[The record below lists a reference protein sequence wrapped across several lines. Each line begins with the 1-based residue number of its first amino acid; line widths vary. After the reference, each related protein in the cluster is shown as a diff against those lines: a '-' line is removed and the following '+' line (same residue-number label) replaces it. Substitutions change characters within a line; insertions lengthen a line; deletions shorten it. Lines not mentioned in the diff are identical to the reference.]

1 MAIIKFACRFESL
14 KSFIEEIVLI
24 PPKFDRKHL
33 KGNCERAQEIYLPQ
47 RQRVNPDELA
57 LSTELTQS
65 NGNTIPD
72 VLLQQYRLGKLPMS
86 IMEAVV
92 LRKCKLKILVEN
104 PQFPSSLIISRPLRL
119 HMYRILGIF
128 PVSEIFRHELSE
140 QRETV
145 YVTNKLQVPDVEN
158 VKKLDI
164 TKRKRIL
171 FTVLCCSEE
180 AVEINDESLKLIA
193 ASLRYWATTADVA
206 IPFVKALTLCIVLCY
221 YTRTTKLQSLR
232 KRAIITTAFMRSSKR
247 MEALHSFTQ
256 WQCVYFDAITLNLL
270 LMEPLTV
277 VSPAFLYDGK
287 IAMHLASVQDID
299 QTVSQLLNDRTT
311 YDTYAA
317 KSYTISPLKYRDISV
332 NQQIIVDSSYQRQS
346 KIIKIQ
352 GADSIFT

>member
-1 MAIIKFACRFESL
+1 MQVSLSQLMES
-14 KSFIEEIVLI
+14 FVEQI
-24 PPKFDRKHL
+24 PPEFDTEHL
-33 KGNCERAQEIYLPQ
+33 KRKCERVQEIYLPQ

-65 NGNTIPD
+65 NRNTIPD
-72 VLLQQYRLGKLPMS
+72 VLLQQYHLGKLPMS

-104 PQFPSSLIISRPLRL
+104 LQFPSSVIISRPLRL

-128 PVSEIFRHELSE
+128 PVSEIFQHELSE

-221 YTRTTKLQSLR
+221 YTRTNKLQSLR
-232 KRAIITTAFMRSSKR
+232 KRPIITTAFMRSSKR

-299 QTVSQLLNDRTT
+299 QTVSQSLNDRTT
-311 YDTYAA
+311 YDMLLEVAL
-317 KSYTISPLKYRDISV
+317 SHH
-332 NQQIIVDSSYQRQS
+332 
-346 KIIKIQ
+346 
-352 GADSIFT
+352 